1 MKKKVVFGM
10 IIAIVIIVVGVF
22 VTLNLNSKKQI
33 AEKPEDVL
41 AKYMLHINDKN
52 YEEMYNLLSEESKQK
67 ISEEDFITRNSNI
80 YKGIDAKNI
89 NIQING
95 TDVIDESN
103 TNVRYKI
110 EMDTIAGKLE
120 FNSSTI
126 LTNNDGKYYLNWSP
140 NLIYP
145 SLGDTDKIKVNTK
158 DAKRGN
164 ILDRNNKPLASEGVV
179 SSVGLVP
186 GKMNADTKEADIKS
200 IAELLEIS
208 EDSINKSLSASYV
221 KDETFVPIKNVS
233 KENYELKNKLLQIK
247 GVKITD
253 AKSRVYPYGEE
264 LSHLIGYVQTVT
276 AEDLEANGGKGY
288 TTTSKI
294 GKSGLEKVYE
304 DRLKGTTGAEIYIVD
319 SANVKKETILQAE
332 AINGE
337 DIRLTIDADVQKYT
351 YEQFKDEKS
360 ATVVMNP
367 KTGELLALVSTPTYN
382 ANDFILG
389 MNTDKWNSLSND
401 EAKPMY
407 NRFLAT
413 FVPGSSFK
421 PVIGAIGLTKNKI
434 SADEDFGASGNKW
447 QKDSSWG
454 EHYITTLASYSR
466 PAILKNALI
475 YSDNIYF
482 AKAALKIGK
491 ETLKSELEKIGFN
504 KNLNIGTQTTS
515 SKYSNNNNFSSEG
528 ALADTGYGQAEVLV
542 NPIHMASIYSA
553 FVNSGNMIMP
563 YIEYKEP
570 KEPEHFVEGAFT
582 KEAADE
588 IKEDL
593 IQVVEDSAG
602 TASSAKISGVK
613 LAGKTGTAEIKKS
626 KDDTEGTELGW
637 FNAFV
642 ADESSKKQL
651 LVVSMIEDVKN
662 RGGSHY
668 VIPKVKSIFEKFA
681 K

>member
-1 MKKKVVFGM
+1 MKKKSGVG
-10 IIAIVIIVVGVF
+10 IAILGVIIVVGIV
-22 VTLNLNSKKQI
+22 VALGLKNNKQI
-33 AEKPEDVL
+33 AEKPEEVL
-41 AKYMLHINDKN
+41 TKYMSYINDNN
-52 YEEMYNLLSEESKQK
+52 YVEMYNLLSEEAKQK
-67 ISEEDFITRNSNI
+67 ISQEDFIKRNSNI
-80 YKGIDAKNI
+80 YKGIDAANI

-95 TDVIDESN
+95 TDVIDENN
-103 TNVRYKI
+103 TSVRYKT
-110 EMDTIAGKLE
+110 EMDTVAGKLE
-120 FNSSTI
+120 FNGSTV
-126 LTNNDGKYYLNWSP
+126 LNKKDGKYYLSWSS
-140 NLIYP
+140 NTIYP
-145 SLGDTDKIKVNTK
+145 NLGDTDKIKVSTK
-158 DAKRGN
+158 ESKRGD
-164 ILDRNNKPLASEGVV
+164 ILDRNDKPLASEGVV
-179 SSVGLVP
+179 SSVGIVP
-186 GKMNADTKEADIKS
+186 GKLNAETKENDIKS

-208 EDSINKSLSASYV
+208 ADSINKSLNASYV
-221 KDETFVPIKNVS
+221 KDDMFIPIKNVS

-253 AKSRVYPYGEE
+253 AKSRVYSYGEE

-276 AEDLEANGGKGY
+276 AEDLEANSGKGY
-288 TTTSKI
+288 TSTSKI

-304 DRLKGTTGAEIYIVD
+304 DRLRGTDGAEIYIVD
-319 SANVKKETILQAE
+319 SSDAKKEIIIQTE
-332 AINGE
+332 AKDGE
-337 DIRLTIDADVQKYT
+337 NIKLTIDAEIQKYT
-351 YEQFKDEKS
+351 YEQFKSEKS

-367 KTGELLALVSTPTYN
+367 KTGEILALTSTPTYDS
-382 ANDFILG
+382 NDFILG
-389 MNTDKWNSLSND
+389 MSTEKWNALSND
-401 EAKPMY
+401 ESKPMY
-407 NRFLAT
+407 NRYMAS

-421 PVIGAIGLTKNKI
+421 PVIGAIGLTTNKI
-434 SADEDFGASGNKW
+434 SVDEDFGQSGNKW

-454 EHYITTLASYSR
+454 DHFVTTLATYSR

-491 ETLKSELEKIGFN
+491 DTLKSELEKIGFN
-504 KNLNIGTQTTS
+504 KSINIGMQTTS
-515 SKYSNNNNFSSEG
+515 SKFANNISFSSEG

-553 FVNSGNMIMP
+553 FVNNGDMIMP
-563 YIEYKEP
+563 YIEYKENAT
-570 KEPEHFVEGAFT
+570 PELYIEGTFS

-588 IKEDL
+588 IREDL

-602 TASSAKISGVK
+602 TASLAKIPGVK

-642 ADESSKKQL
+642 ADESHQKQL

>member
-1 MKKKVVFGM
+1 MKKK
-10 IIAIVIIVVGVF
+10 IIVGIVIIGIVIAVGIIIAF
-22 VTLNLNSKKQI
+22 GFKKNNQI
-33 AEKPEDVL
+33 AEKPEEVL
-41 AKYMLHINDKN
+41 IKYMSYINDNN
-52 YEEMYNLLSEESKQK
+52 YTEMYSLLSEEAKQK
-67 ISEEDFITRNSNI
+67 ISQEDFIKRNSNI
-80 YKGIDAKNI
+80 YKGIGAANI
-89 NIQING
+89 NIQVNG
-95 TDVIDESN
+95 IDVVDENN
-103 TNVRYKI
+103 TNVRYKT
-110 EMDTIAGKLE
+110 ELDTIAGKLE
-120 FNSSTI
+120 FNTSTT
-126 LTNNDGKYYLNWSP
+126 LTNKDGKYYLNWSS
-140 NLIYP
+140 NTIYP
-145 SLGDTDKIKVNTK
+145 GLGDTDKVKVNTK
-158 DAKRGN
+158 EAKRGN
-164 ILDRNNKPLASEGVV
+164 ILDRNDKPLASEGVV
-179 SSVGLVP
+179 SSVGIVP
-186 GKMNADTKEADIKS
+186 GKMNEVTKENDIKS

-208 EDSINKSLSASYV
+208 ADSINKSLNASYV
-221 KDETFVPIKNVS
+221 KDDMFIPIKNVS
-233 KENYELKNKLLQIK
+233 KENYELKSKLLQIK

-253 AKSRVYPYGEE
+253 AKSRVYTYGEE

-276 AEDLEANGGKGY
+276 AEDIEANSGKGY
-288 TTTSKI
+288 TSTSKI

-304 DRLKGTTGAEIYIVD
+304 DRLKGTNGAEIYIVD
-319 SANVKKETILQAE
+319 SSDAKKETIIKTE
-332 AINGE
+332 AKDGE
-337 DIRLTIDADVQKYT
+337 NIKLTIDAEVQKYT

-367 KTGELLALVSTPTYN
+367 KTGEILAIISTPTYN
-382 ANDFILG
+382 SNDFILG
-389 MNTDKWNSLSND
+389 MSTDKWNALSND
-401 EAKPMY
+401 ESKPMY
-407 NRFLAT
+407 NRYMAA

-421 PVIGAIGLTKNKI
+421 PVIGAIGLTTNKI
-434 SADEDFGASGNKW
+434 NSDEDFGQSGNKW

-454 EHYITTLASYSR
+454 DHFVTTLATYSR

-482 AKAALKIGK
+482 AKVALKIGK

-504 KNLNIGTQTTS
+504 KSINIGLQTTS
-515 SKYSNNNNFSSEG
+515 SKFANNGSFGSEG

-553 FVNSGNMIMP
+553 FVNSGNMITP
-563 YIEYKEP
+563 YIEYKDNP
-570 KEPEHFVEGAFT
+570 TPEIYIEGAFS

-593 IQVVEDSAG
+593 IQVVEDPAG
-602 TASSAKISGVK
+602 TASSAKIAGVK

-642 ADESSKKQL
+642 ADENSGKQL